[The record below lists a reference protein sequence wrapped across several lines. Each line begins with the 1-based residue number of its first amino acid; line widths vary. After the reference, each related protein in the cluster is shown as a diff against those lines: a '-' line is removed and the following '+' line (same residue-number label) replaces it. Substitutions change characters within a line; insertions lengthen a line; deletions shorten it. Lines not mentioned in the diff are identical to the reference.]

1 MMYSLDMK
9 MEIPSFPLSEAD
21 AFNSNPKIGAI
32 AYRLPS
38 AHDLLGV
45 E

>member
-1 MMYSLDMK
+1 MYSVDQNI
-9 MEIPSFPLSEAD
+9 EIPSFPLSEEN

-32 AYRLPS
+32 AYRLP
-38 AHDLLGV
+38 APHDLFAV